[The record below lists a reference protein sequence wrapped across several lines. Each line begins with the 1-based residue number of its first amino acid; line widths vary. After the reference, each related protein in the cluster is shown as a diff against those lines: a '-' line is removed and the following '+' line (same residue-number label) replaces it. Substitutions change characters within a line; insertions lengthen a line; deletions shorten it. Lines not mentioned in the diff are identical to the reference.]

1 MSNTLQDFSNDMAD
15 LVAGAAEGVLRVDAR
30 RRIPASGMAW
40 AEDLIVTA
48 HHVVERDDEISIG
61 LPDGGRVSAELVGR
75 DPRNDLALLRAEA
88 ALQPLARA
96 EAELSAGNIVLAL
109 GRPRMRVKASLGI
122 VSGIVN
128 PAHSRRGRRR
138 AAKGRREAPR
148 NSKGGWEK
156 RAWRKK
162 AAWKAGGW
170 EGLLAGRII
179 QTDLTMYPGFSGGP
193 LLGADGAVYGLNTSG
208 FAGGV
213 SAAIPVAAIAKS
225 VATLL
230 ADGKIQTAYLGIGVQ
245 SALLPAA
252 MAESLGQEAGLL
264 IVSVEPDSPAAAAGL
279 LVGDILTALQ
289 GEPLEDVAELQ
300 MLLARL
306 DVDSEIASSY
316 ARGGELRA
324 GNVVVGAR

>member
-1 MSNTLQDFSNDMAD
+1 MASILQELSKDMAD
-15 LVAGAAEGVLRVDAR
+15 LTADAAPSVLRVDAR

-48 HHVVERDDEISIG
+48 HHVVERDDDISIG

-75 DPRNDLALLRAEA
+75 DPRYDLALLRTEA
-88 ALQPLARA
+88 ALQPVARA
-96 EAELSAGNIVLAL
+96 EAELRAGNIVLAL

-128 PAHSRRGRRR
+128 PAHSGRGRRR

-148 NSKGGWEK
+148 KSKGGWK
-156 RAWRKK
+156 KQAWLKK

-213 SAAIPVAAIAKS
+213 SAAIPVAVIAKS
-225 VATLL
+225 VAALL
-230 ADGKIQTAYLGIGVQ
+230 ADGKIQSAYLGIGLQ

-252 MAESLGQEAGLL
+252 MAESLCQEAGLL
-264 IVSVEPDSPAAAAGL
+264 VVSVEPDSPAAAAGL

-306 DVDSEIASSY
+306 EAGSEIASSY

-324 GNVVVGAR
+324 GSVVVGAR

>member
-1 MSNTLQDFSNDMAD
+1 MASILQQLSNDMAD
-15 LVAGAAEGVLRVDAR
+15 LTADAAPSVLRVDAR

-48 HHVVERDDEISIG
+48 HHVVERDDDISIG
-61 LPDGGRVSAELVGR
+61 LPDGGRLSAELVGR
-75 DPRNDLALLRAEA
+75 DPRYDLALLRTEA
-88 ALQPLARA
+88 ALQPVARA
-96 EAELSAGNIVLAL
+96 EADLSAGNIVLAL

-138 AAKGRREAPR
+138 AAKGRRDAPR
-148 NSKGGWEK
+148 KSKGGW
-156 RAWRKK
+156 KK
-162 AAWKAGGW
+162 QAWKAGGW

-225 VATLL
+225 VAALL
-230 ADGKIQTAYLGIGVQ
+230 ADGKIQSAYLGIGVQ
-245 SALLPAA
+245 SALLPEA
-252 MAESLGQEAGLL
+252 MAGSLGQEAGLL

-306 DVDSEIASSY
+306 EAGSEIASSY
-316 ARGGELRA
+316 ARGGEMRA
-324 GNVVVGAR
+324 GSVVVGSR